1 MTKEHKSWTRV
12 FSQKPKTRFFNNGN
26 QMKYNLGSNDVRH
39 EGFINVD
46 IRPANGVDIVDDVT
60 TLEKI
65 EDNSAEE
72 IYAHNVLEHIF
83 PDKMDKTLALWVRK
97 LKPGGFLTIGVPDG
111 EMVYERYLKDTE
123 KNYERRW
130 EKLVHG
136 IFGNFRFLREWHG
149 EDAEKYGHHNLFS
162 HKYLTAKMEQAGLE
176 NIVDA
181 NQNHPDCFDLK
192 GQKPC
197 VQ

>member
-1 MTKEHKSWTRV
+1 
-12 FSQKPKTRFFNNGN
+12 
-26 QMKYNLGSNDVRH
+26 MKYNLGSNDVRH

-97 LKPGGFLTIGVPDG
+97 LKPGGYITIGVPDSEG
-111 EMVYERYLKDTE
+111 VFLRYLKE
-123 KNYERRW
+123 KEWHPTLVQQVWERA
-130 EKLVHG
+130 VHG
-136 IFGNFRFLREWHG
+136 IFGNFGLLREWHG
-149 EDAEKYGHHNLFS
+149 EDAEKYGHHMMFS
-162 HKYLTAKMEQAGLE
+162 KDYLKSKMEEAGLE
-176 NIVDA
+176 NIVGA
-181 NQNHPDCFDLK
+181 LQTHPECFSLR
-192 GQKPC
+192 GEKPN
-197 VQ
+197 V